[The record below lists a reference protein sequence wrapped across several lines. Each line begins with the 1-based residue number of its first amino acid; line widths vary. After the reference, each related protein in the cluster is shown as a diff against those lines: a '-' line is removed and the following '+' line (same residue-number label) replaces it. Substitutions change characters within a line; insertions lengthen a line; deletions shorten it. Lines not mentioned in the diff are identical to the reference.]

1 MRTQTRDLLLA
12 GVDEYLDAV
21 TVLPPALWD
30 PNIRIE
36 PPERTP
42 TQESRKLQS
51 HHSIQ
56 PEAHKDLDS
65 ISDIDEEKERHKNG
79 LVRTG
84 RLFELTTLK
93 TILSFTD

>member
-1 MRTQTRDLLLA
+1 MALKAQNRDILLA

-21 TVLPPALWD
+21 TVLPPGVWD

-51 HHSIQ
+51 HYSID
-56 PEAHKDLDS
+56 PEVKKDS
-65 ISDIDEEKERHKNG
+65 GSVSDDEEANEREKNG
-79 LVRTG
+79 LTRTG
-84 RLFELTTLK
+84 RYVLL
-93 TILSFTD
+93 

>member
-1 MRTQTRDLLLA
+1 MALKAQSRDILLA

-21 TVLPPALWD
+21 TVLPPGVWD

-51 HHSIQ
+51 HYSID
-56 PEAHKDLDS
+56 PEVNKDS
-65 ISDIDEEKERHKNG
+65 GSVSDDEEEIEREKNG
-79 LVRTG
+79 LTRTG
-84 RLFELTTLK
+84 RYALL
-93 TILSFTD
+93 